1 MGNNLKWKNKWY
13 ETRIH
18 FHQLP
23 QKKLSQESV
32 ETDVIFR
39 DDSKIIQI
47 ARCDIFH

>member
-1 MGNNLKWKNKWY
+1 MRPAFIFTNFL
-13 ETRIH
+13 
-18 FHQLP
+18 Q
-23 QKKLSQESV
+23 KLSQESV